1 MTIANTT
8 TEYRDL
14 PLSILTESKTNP
26 RRIFDHEALKELA
39 ASIRAQGVLSP
50 LLVRPLTERSFE
62 IVAGARRYRAAQ
74 LAEAETVPVC
84 IVNLTDAEALEA
96 QLIENLQRRDV
107 HPLEEGQGF
116 RALLNLEEPKYSI
129 EQISAKT
136 GKSAAYCAQ
145 RIKLTEL
152 TAAVTEAF
160 AKDEI
165 GVGHALLLAKL
176 QPAEQEQAL
185 SACFR
190 EDWNGGQGKAK
201 RILLPVRHLHQWIEQ
216 NILLILKD
224 APFSKSDPNVNPA
237 AGACVDCPK
246 RTGGNALLFADI
258 AEDACTD
265 PACYQSK
272 LDGFVAQTIAA
283 KPKLV
288 QISSAY
294 GPATTSING
303 SAALPRNKYIEI
315 KPQDP
320 NAKKHRDWP
329 EYQTCKSMTEAI
341 VTEGTEK
348 GEVRKICADPECPV
362 HHPKKQR
369 PAGDERIRSEQ
380 KAEQD
385 KQRREEALA
394 NAVGLR
400 VLSAIVDAVP
410 VRLTKRD
417 LVFIVER
424 LLPQLEE
431 RRIEVLARNRG
442 IKKAQASDSPQNGI
456 AKLMGAYIRKAEEG
470 ELGRLLVETV
480 ILHSA
485 RTQSETGKALKE
497 AAQHYKVDT
506 DAIAQKVK
514 VEFAAKEKAQA
525 AKKTAAKVQPK
536 PATRRTA
543 TKKAKAA

>member
-1 MTIANTT
+1 MTTSVQMQS
-8 TEYRDL
+8 EYRDL

-26 RRIFDHEALKELA
+26 RRIFEDAALKELA
-39 ASIRAQGVLSP
+39 ASIRSQGILSP

-74 LAEAETVPVC
+74 MAEAETVPVR

-96 QLIENLQRRDV
+96 QLVENLIRADV
-107 HPLEEGQGF
+107 HPMEEANGF

-129 EQISAKT
+129 EQIAAKT
-136 GKSAAYCAQ
+136 GKSPAYCAQ
-145 RIKLTEL
+145 RVKLTEL

-190 EDWNGGQGKAK
+190 VDWNGGQGKTI

-224 APFSKSDPNVNPA
+224 APFSKTDAAVNPA

-288 QISSAY
+288 QISSAF
-294 GPATTSING
+294 GPTPATDSG

-329 EYQTCKSMTEAI
+329 EYQTCKSTTEAI

-348 GEVRKICADPECPV
+348 GEIRKICADPECPV

-369 PAGDERIRSEQ
+369 PAGDGRI
-380 KAEQD
+380 KAEQE

-400 VLSAIVDAVP
+400 ALSAIVAAVP
-410 VRLTKRD
+410 IRLTKRD

-442 IKKAQASDSPQNGI
+442 IKKAQAADSIG
-456 AKLMGAYIRKAEEG
+456 KLMGAYIHKAEEG
-470 ELGRLLVETV
+470 ELGRLLVEIV
-480 ILHSA
+480 ILHSS

-506 DAIAQKVK
+506 DAIAQKVRA
-514 VEFAAKEKAQA
+514 EFAAKEKAQA
-525 AKKTAAKVQPK
+525 AKKTAAKAQPK
-536 PATRRTA
+536 QAARTTA
-543 TKKAKAA
+543 AKKAKAA

>member
-1 MTIANTT
+1 MTIANTN

-14 PLSILTESKTNP
+14 PLSVLTESKTNP
-26 RRIFDHEALKELA
+26 RRFFEDSALNELA
-39 ASIRAQGVLSP
+39 ASIRSQGILSP

-74 LAEAETVPVC
+74 LAEAETVPVR

-107 HPLEEGQGF
+107 HPLEEAQGF
-116 RALLNLEEPKYSI
+116 RALLNLDDPKYSI
-129 EQISAKT
+129 EQIAAKT
-136 GKSAAYCAQ
+136 GKSPAYCAQ
-145 RIKLTEL
+145 RVKLTEL

-160 AKDEI
+160 AKEDI

-176 QPAEQEQAL
+176 QSAEQEQAL

-201 RILLPVRHLHQWIEQ
+201 RILLPVRHLHHWIEQ

-224 APFSKSDPNVNPA
+224 APFSKTDPNVNPA

-258 AEDACTD
+258 KQDACTD

-272 LDGFVAQTIAA
+272 LDGFVAQTITA

-288 QISSAY
+288 QISSAF
-294 GPATTSING
+294 GPTTTSTDG
-303 SAALPRNKYIEI
+303 RSAALPRNKYIEI

-348 GEVRKICADPECPV
+348 GEIRKICANPECPV
-362 HHPKKQR
+362 HRPKKQR
-369 PAGDERIRSEQ
+369 PAGNQRI

-400 VLSAIVDAVP
+400 VLSAIVAAVP

-442 IKKAQASDSPQNGI
+442 IKKNAAADSIG
-456 AKLMGAYIRKAEEG
+456 KLMNAWLRESEEG
-470 ELGRLLVETV
+470 ELGRFMVEAAILLT
-480 ILHSA
+480 A
-485 RTQSETGKALKE
+485 RTPQETAKALKD
-497 AAQHYKVDT
+497 AALHYKVDT
-506 DAIAQKVK
+506 DAIAQRVK
-514 VEFAAKEKAQA
+514 AEFAAKEKAQA
-525 AKKTAAKVQPK
+525 VKKTAAKAQPK
-536 PATRRTA
+536 PARPTA
-543 TKKAKAA
+543 AKKAKAA

>member
-1 MTIANTT
+1 MTNANTATT

-26 RRIFDHEALKELA
+26 RRFFEDSALKELA
-39 ASIRAQGVLSP
+39 ASIRSQGVLSP

-74 LAEAETVPVC
+74 LAEAETVPVR

-107 HPLEEGQGF
+107 HPLEEAQGF
-116 RALLNLEEPKYSI
+116 RALLNLDEPKYSI

-136 GKSAAYCAQ
+136 GKSPAYCAQ
-145 RIKLTEL
+145 RIKLTDL
-152 TAAVTEAF
+152 SAAVTEAF

-190 EDWNGGQGKAK
+190 EDWNGGQGKTK

-224 APFSKSDPNVNPA
+224 APFSKTDPSVNPA
-237 AGACVDCPK
+237 AGACADCPK

-294 GPATTSING
+294 GPASATNSG
-303 SAALPRNKYIEI
+303 GAALPRNKYIEI

-329 EYQTCKSMTEAI
+329 EYQTCKSMTDAI
-341 VTEGTEK
+341 VIEGTEK
-348 GEVRKICADPECPV
+348 GELRKICADSECPV

-369 PAGDERIRSEQ
+369 PAGNERI
-380 KAEQD
+380 KAEQE

-394 NAVGLR
+394 NAIGFR
-400 VLSAIVDAVP
+400 VLSAVVAAVP
-410 VRLTKRD
+410 IRLAKRD
-417 LVFIVER
+417 LVFVVER

-442 IKKAQASDSPQNGI
+442 IKKTQAADSPQNGI
-456 AKLMGAYIRKAEEG
+456 AKLMGAYIHKAEEG
-470 ELGRLLVETV
+470 ELGRLLVEIA

-514 VEFAAKEKAQA
+514 AEFAAKEKAQA
-525 AKKTAAKVQPK
+525 AKKTAAKAPPK
-536 PATRRTA
+536 PATRPTVA
-543 TKKAKAA
+543 KKAKAA

>member
-1 MTIANTT
+1 MTTAVQMQS
-8 TEYRDL
+8 EYRDL
-14 PLSILTESKTNP
+14 PLAVLTESKTNP
-26 RRIFDHEALKELA
+26 RRIFDDVALRELA
-39 ASIRAQGVLSP
+39 ESIRSQGILSP

-74 LAEAETVPVC
+74 LAEAETVPAR

-107 HPLEEGQGF
+107 HPLEEAQGF
-116 RALLNLEEPKYSI
+116 RALLNLDEPKYSI
-129 EQISAKT
+129 EQIAAKT
-136 GKSAAYCAQ
+136 GKSPAYCAQ
-145 RIKLTEL
+145 RVKLTEL
-152 TAAVTEAF
+152 TATVTEAF

-224 APFSKSDPNVNPA
+224 APFSKTDPNVNSA

-288 QISSAY
+288 QISSAF
-294 GPATTSING
+294 GPTPATDSG

-329 EYQTCKSMTEAI
+329 EYQTCKSTTEAI

-348 GEVRKICADPECPV
+348 GEIRKICADPECPV

-369 PAGDERIRSEQ
+369 PAGDGRI
-380 KAEQD
+380 KAEQE

-400 VLSAIVDAVP
+400 ALSAIVAAVP
-410 VRLTKRD
+410 IRLTKRD
-417 LVFIVER
+417 LIFIVER

-431 RRIEVLARNRG
+431 RRIEVLARSRG
-442 IKKAQASDSPQNGI
+442 IKKAQAADSIG
-456 AKLMGAYIRKAEEG
+456 KLMGAYIHKAEEG
-470 ELGRLLVETV
+470 ELGRLLVEIV

-485 RTQSETGKALKE
+485 RTQSETGNALKD

-506 DAIAQKVK
+506 DAIAQKVNA
-514 VEFAAKEKAQA
+514 EFAAKEKTQA
-525 AKKTAAKVQPK
+525 AKKTAGKAQPK
-536 PATRRTA
+536 PARPTA
-543 TKKAKAA
+543 AKKAKAA

>member
-1 MTIANTT
+1 MKNTST

-14 PLSILTESKTNP
+14 PLSSLIESKTNP
-26 RRIFDHEALKELA
+26 RRFFEDSALRELA
-39 ASIRAQGVLSP
+39 ASIRSQGILSP

-74 LAEAETVPVC
+74 LAEAETVPVR

-107 HPLEEGQGF
+107 HPLEEAQGF
-116 RALLNLEEPKYSI
+116 RALLNLDEAKYSI

-136 GKSAAYCAQ
+136 GKSATYCAQ

-176 QPAEQEQAL
+176 QPAEHEQAL

-224 APFSKSDPNVNPA
+224 APFSKTDPSVNTA

-272 LDGFVAQTIAA
+272 LNGFVAQTIAA

-294 GPATTSING
+294 GPATASTDGN
-303 SAALPRNKYIEI
+303 AALPRNKYIEI

-320 NAKKHRDWP
+320 NAKKQRDWP
-329 EYQTCKSMTEAI
+329 EYQTCKSMIEAI

-348 GEVRKICADPECPV
+348 GEVRKICADPECTV
-362 HHPKKQR
+362 HRPKKQR
-369 PAGDERIRSEQ
+369 PAPEERINAERI
-380 KAEQD
+380 KAEQLE
-385 KQRREEALA
+385 QRREEAIA

-424 LLPQLEE
+424 LLPQLLENPHQA
-431 RRIEVLARNRG
+431 RRVEVLARNHG
-442 IKKAQASDSPQNGI
+442 IKKAQASDSIG
-456 AKLMGAYIRKAEEG
+456 KLMGTYVRKAEEG
-470 ELGRLLVETV
+470 ELGQLLVETV
-480 ILHSA
+480 ILHAA
-485 RTQSETGKALKE
+485 RTQSETGKALKD

-514 VEFAAKEKAQA
+514 GQSRVCRE
-525 AKKTAAKVQPK
+525 
-536 PATRRTA
+536 R
-543 TKKAKAA
+543 